1 MIKGAAREIILNTAE
16 QLFAEHGVNGVS
28 LRSINAAAGV
38 SPSVLHYH
46 FGNREVLLE
55 ALIERGMTPLMAQR
69 KILLEAL
76 LPQDAPSITAVID
89 ALVDPLA
96 AFVVNSDQDGKR
108 YVQFMA
114 RLYTERSDV
123 FDQVSRRYI
132 AEVTSHFPTLIAR
145 ACPHLSVLDITWRLS
160 AANNTMLYSLSELS
174 QPLRHWQ
181 RSSPEDAD
189 QPAPE
194 TVVKSLKQFIVGG
207 FTQRESVS

>member
-16 QLFAEHGVNGVS
+16 RLFAEHGVNGVS

-46 FGNREVLLE
+46 FGNREALLE
-55 ALIERGMTPLMAQR
+55 ALIERGMAPLMTER
-69 KILLEAL
+69 KNLLETL
-76 LPQDAPSITAVID
+76 LTQEVPPITAVIN

-96 AFVVNSDQDGKR
+96 AFVISSDEAGKR

-123 FDQVSRRYI
+123 FDQVSRRYM
-132 AEVTSHFPTLIAR
+132 AEVTSHFPMLIAR
-145 ACPHLSVLDITWRLS
+145 ACPHLSPLDITWRLS

-181 RSSPEDAD
+181 RTSRQDDS

-207 FTQRESVS
+207 FMLTESIS